1 VRTKRARFRLSSGGN
16 GGYLVNKFV
25 KQTKINS
32 RFTYERGFNQAT
44 FVKTKP
50 DKRARCTRVL
60 WEPNPAMRQKD
71 PKLKDADGK
80 SVKLKEGAEVEVTI
94 EAARDAVEKK
104 TAYVSA
110 MGFPLWG
117 AV

>member
-1 VRTKRARFRLSSGGN
+1 
-16 GGYLVNKFV
+16 
-25 KQTKINS
+25 
-32 RFTYERGFNQAT
+32 
-44 FVKTKP
+44 
-50 DKRARCTRVL
+50 
-60 WEPNPAMRQKD
+60 MRQKD